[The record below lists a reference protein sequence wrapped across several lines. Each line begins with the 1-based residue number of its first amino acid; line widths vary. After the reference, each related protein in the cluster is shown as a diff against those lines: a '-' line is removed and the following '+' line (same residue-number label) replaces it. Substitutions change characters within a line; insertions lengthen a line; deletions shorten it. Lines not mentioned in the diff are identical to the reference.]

1 MAQPTF
7 NEWRRNLSRQIN
19 RSLGISMNKLPQFPL
34 EEWWRDGVS
43 VRDAVNIIQDELGD
57 HMDTDTDNWGEYAY

>member
-1 MAQPTF
+1 MAHQTF

-19 RSLGISMNKLPQFPL
+19 RDLGLSMNKLPQFPL

-43 VRDAVNIIQDELGD
+43 VRDAVSIISDELGD
-57 HMDTDTDNWGEYAY
+57 PTDGEEQWNEYAY